1 MNDVSKSR
9 LVAPR
14 LPSLKFLIGRKS
26 MDELHVLIRQQ
37 ASYSDLVDWIR
48 EKEDCQYLT
57 ACAKLNAELKR
68 YRLQHLAS

>member
-1 MNDVSKSR
+1 
-9 LVAPR
+9 
-14 LPSLKFLIGRKS
+14 

-68 YRLQHLAS
+68 YRLKYLAS